1 MVRLGKTRLESVTV
15 TAGATILS
23 DPLSLVVFAVC
34 VPVFQSGFAMS
45 GLVVQ
50 IIELTI
56 FFPLIVMGL
65 GRLGS

>member
-1 MVRLGKTRLESVTV
+1 M

-23 DPLSLVVFAVC
+23 DTLSLVVFAVC